1 MLADMRTSLIHRVL
15 VVDDYE
21 PWRRYIESALRASPR
36 WQVVGEAA
44 DGVDAVHKAQVL
56 RPDLI
61 LLDIGLPVLSGIE
74 AARQI
79 LAFDANRRILFLSE
93 NRSWAVVEAALGTGG
108 PGYVL
113 KSDAGRDLLCAM
125 EAVVEGQRFISRSL
139 RGYCADGSIRLFA
152 RRAKESSQSRAP
164 EGTRMATPSWQ
175 LRGQYYET
183 CSCDFVCPCILGQ
196 MAVLPSKGTC
206 TFAMGF
212 QIERGSY
219 GSVSLDGLG
228 FIVLGLTP
236 EAMGKG
242 NWSVGLIIDEKANVQ
257 QREAIT
263 AIARGEAGGP
273 MAALSG
279 LIGKF
284 LGAES
289 APIRFERHGVKW
301 SVTAAALVDMTAEG
315 AMGINSNATEPL
327 SLDNTGH
334 PASDRLAVAHAL
346 KSRVRALWR
355 TWDDASGKNNGHF
368 APFAWRSA

>member
-1 MLADMRTSLIHRVL
+1 MRTSLIYRVF

-21 PWRRYIESALRASPR
+21 PWRRHIESALRASPR

-44 DGVDAVHKAQVL
+44 DGLDAVHKAQVL

-61 LLDIGLPVLSGIE
+61 LLDIGLPVLNGIE

-79 LAFDANRRILFLSE
+79 LALDADRRILFLSE
-93 NRSWAVVEAALGTGG
+93 NRSRAVVEAALGTGA

-113 KSDAGRDLLCAM
+113 KSDAGRDLLSAM
-125 EAVVEGQRFISRSL
+125 EAVVEGQRFISRS
-139 RGYCADGSIRLFA
+139 IRVFA
-152 RRAKESSQSRAP
+152 LPRAEESLQSRAP
-164 EGTRMATPSWQ
+164 EGTRMATPPWQ
-175 LRGQYYET
+175 LSGQYYET
-183 CSCDFVCPCILGQ
+183 CSCDFVCQCVLGQ
-196 MAVLPSKGTC
+196 MTVLPSKGTC

-212 QIERGSY
+212 QIERGNY
-219 GSVSLDGLG
+219 GAVSLDGLG

-242 NWSVGLIIDEKANVQ
+242 NWSVGLIIDEKANVE
-257 QREAIT
+257 QREAIA

-289 APIRFERHGVKW
+289 APIRFERQGVKW
-301 SVTAAALVDMTAEG
+301 SVTAAGLVDMTAEG
-315 AMGINSNATEPL
+315 AMGINPNATEPL
-327 SLDNTGH
+327 YLDNTGH

-346 KSRVRALWR
+346 KSRVHALGL
-355 TWDDASGKNNGHF
+355 TWDDASGKNSGHF
-368 APFAWRSA
+368 APFAWRNA